1 MKKSTQNPTWPIL
14 KTYSP
19 KHLENIAMP
28 TGGIGTGTISLG
40 GRGNLLDFEVLNKP
54 AKGFTPIGFHP
65 GSAQRMGPMLIVRA
79 QSPNRAPVARLLEGP
94 LPSSVRQGP
103 FGSPAINHGM
113 PRFQSAKFHAAYPL
127 AQVELFE
134 KNLPFD
140 TRLEVFNPLIPG
152 DAPASSL
159 PVMAIRI
166 VITNRTAKPLSV
178 STAASLP
185 NFIGV
190 DPSHSVRA
198 FAGIPTP
205 VGGTGNANT
214 FKSQSNLQ
222 GLLLTAPTL
231 DPASPQFGSLALAT
245 TAQKGVS
252 HRTDWT
258 TGGWS
263 EGILDFWEDLLDDG
277 SLDPRPMAGHDRPHA
292 SLAVKTNLKSKQSH
306 AFTFLIT
313 WHFPN
318 RLDWS
323 STFPIGNLYTTLY
336 KDAWDAAA
344 QIAPKLPD
352 LEKRTVSFVS
362 ALVNSKLPTTAVEA
376 ALFNVSTLRSQTCFQ
391 TPDGTLFGWEG
402 SGIHAGSCAGSCT
415 HVWNYEQTLGL
426 LFSDLSRSMRTIEFK
441 HSTRSDGMMCFRSE
455 FPINKLPNFQV
466 AAADGQM
473 GALVRLYRDW
483 QLSGD
488 DAFLKSLWPNAKKAL
503 EFCWAKGG
511 WDADQDGVMEGCQHN
526 TMDVE
531 YFGPN
536 PQMTG
541 WYLAALRAC
550 EEMAHH
556 LGDAPFADK
565 CHALF
570 ISGSA
575 WMDTHLFN
583 GEYYEHHVTPVADKS
598 AIHPALAAGMGAAST
613 TNPDFQLASGCLVD
627 QLVGQFAAHAS
638 GLGHLHAPA
647 KIKKTL
653 QSILKHNTVKGFDQR
668 FNNMRSYAMGAE
680 RALVMAS
687 YPRGNRPPKPFPYF
701 AEVMTGFEYTA
712 ALGMLY
718 EGMESQGLRAIS
730 DIRHRYDGL
739 SRNPFDE
746 AECGHHYAR
755 AMIAWGAIPA
765 LTGFTYSAISGRITF
780 KSKPGKR
787 TWFFSTGSAWGTF
800 TQQTT
805 KSASKITLTLLGGK
819 LFLKTLT
826 LSGLE
831 THTLPKP
838 KTFIAGQSLKFSMKR
853 TSPQRI

>member
-1 MKKSTQNPTWPIL
+1 MPNSNQSPTWPIL
-14 KTYSP
+14 KSYSP
-19 KHLENIAMP
+19 RHLENITLP

-40 GRGNLLDFEVLNKP
+40 GRGNLLDFEVQNKP

-65 GSAQRMGPMLIVRA
+65 GSAQRLGPMLIVRA
-79 QSPNRAPVARLLEGP
+79 QSPNQAPVARLLEGP
-94 LPSSVRQGP
+94 LPPSARQGP
-103 FGSPAINHGM
+103 FGSPAINHGL

-134 KNLPFD
+134 KNLPCD
-140 TRLEVFNPLIPG
+140 ARLEVFNPLIPG

-159 PVMAIRI
+159 PVMAIRV
-166 VITNRTAKPLSV
+166 VITNRTSKPLSV
-178 STAASLP
+178 TTAASLP

-190 DPSHSVRA
+190 DPAHSVRA

-205 VGGTGNANT
+205 VGGKDNINT
-214 FKSQSNLQ
+214 FFSQPNLQ
-222 GLLLTAPTL
+222 GLQLTAPTL
-231 DPASPQFGSLALAT
+231 DIASPQFGTLALAT
-245 TAQKGVS
+245 TAKTGVT
-252 HRTDWT
+252 HRIDWT
-258 TGGWS
+258 SGGWS
-263 EGILDFWEDLLDDG
+263 EGILDFWEDLLADG

-292 SLAVKTNLKSKQSH
+292 SLAVRANLKPKQSH

-318 RLDWS
+318 RLNWS
-323 STFPIGNLYTTLY
+323 SAFTIGNLYTTLY
-336 KDAWDAAA
+336 KDAWDAALK
-344 QIAPKLPD
+344 IAPELPS
-352 LEKRTVSFVS
+352 LEKRTVSFVKS
-362 ALVNSKLPTTAVEA
+362 LVESNLPRAAVEA
-376 ALFNVSTLRSQTCFQ
+376 ALFNISTLRSQTCFQ
-391 TPDGTLFGWEG
+391 TPDGHFFGWEG

-415 HVWNYEQTLGL
+415 HVWNYEQTLSA
-426 LFSDLSRSMRTIEFK
+426 LFPTLARSMRTIEFN
-441 HSTRSDGMMCFRSE
+441 HSTRADGMMCFRSE
-455 FPINKLPNFQV
+455 FPIDKLPNFQV

-473 GALVRLYRDW
+473 GTLVRLYRDW

-550 EEMAHH
+550 EEMASH
-556 LGDAPFADK
+556 LGDTAFADK
-565 CHALF
+565 CRALF
-570 ISGSA
+570 NSGSA
-575 WMDTHLFN
+575 WMDIHLFN
-583 GEYYEHHVTPVADKS
+583 GEYFEHHVTPIADKS
-598 AIHPALAAGMGAAST
+598 AIHGALAAGMGSAST

-627 QLVGQFAAHAS
+627 QLVGQAAAHAA
-638 GLGHLHAPA
+638 GLGYLHHPS

-653 QSILKHNTVKGFDQR
+653 QSILKYNTVHGFDQR
-668 FNNMRSYAMGAE
+668 FNNMRSYAMGSE

-718 EGMESQGLRAIS
+718 ENLEKPALRIIS
-730 DIRHRYDGL
+730 DIRNRYDGL

-755 AMIAWGAIPA
+755 AMIAWGAITA
-765 LTGFTYSAISGRITF
+765 LTGFQYSAVSESLTF
-780 KSKPGKR
+780 KAKPGKHS
-787 TWFFSTGSAWGTF
+787 WFFSAGNAWGTF
-800 TQQTT
+800 TQHTT
-805 KSASKITLTLLGGK
+805 KSSSQITLKLLEGN
-819 LFLKTLT
+819 LT
-826 LSGLE
+826 LKSLTLAGLA
-831 THTLPKP
+831 THTFANSKALIPSQPLNLTLKLKP
-838 KTFIAGQSLKFSMKR
+838 S
-853 TSPQRI
+853 QRS